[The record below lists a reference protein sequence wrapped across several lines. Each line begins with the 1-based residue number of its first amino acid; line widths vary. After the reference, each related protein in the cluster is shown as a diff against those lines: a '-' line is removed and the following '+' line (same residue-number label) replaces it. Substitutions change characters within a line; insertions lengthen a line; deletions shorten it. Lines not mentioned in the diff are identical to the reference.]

1 MIVIVAHLVAMRD
14 ARESIPAS
22 RYRLRTVNGGIML
35 ATAPLLA
42 AAFSVVPASNQRLF
56 VIVWFACIGLLGLVV
71 MIAVLD
77 AINNA
82 RLMVIQRRRLRE
94 EADAFA
100 ASVSSGDSPGRGHAE

>member
-1 MIVIVAHLVAMRD
+1 MIIIAAHLVAMRD
-14 ARESIPAS
+14 SRASIPAS

-42 AAFSVVPASNQRLF
+42 AAFSVVPTSNQRLF

-71 MIAVLD
+71 IIAVLD

-94 EADAFA
+94 EASAFA
-100 ASVSSGDSPGRGHAE
+100 ASVSRGEITGNDHAE